1 MPLSVSGYLEKH
13 SKGFG
18 FLRSLDNSLRKSPQ
32 DTFVPAGLIKRFF
45 LEDGIYIEGEATEN
59 PGKPAPALKHVT
71 ALNGVD
77 PMDFRFRKSFQKGD
91 AITPHKRIQLESK
104 DGALSNRIID
114 ILTPIGKGQR
124 ALIAAPPRSGKT
136 VLLENMI
143 TSISKNQPEIECF
156 VLLIDER
163 PEEVTHFRRSF
174 PDINVMAS
182 SNDETPENHIQ
193 LARSVFGIAKTMVEM
208 GKDVLIFM
216 DSLTRLS
223 RAFNSQQRG
232 RRTLS
237 GGVDADALTEPKK
250 MFGLARQIEGSGSL
264 TVIATALIET
274 DSQMD
279 EVIFREFK
287 GTGNMEIV
295 LDRKLSEKHIY
306 PAIKIKASGTRN
318 EDKILGEALTEQIN
332 TLRRALADSS
342 NEEAM
347 LQLIHLA
354 EKYPTNE
361 EFLKLQK

>member
-18 FLRSLDNSLRKSPQ
+18 FLRSLDNNLKKSPQ

-45 LEDGIYIEGEATEN
+45 LEDGIFIEGEAIEHS
-59 PGKPAPALKHVT
+59 GKPAPALKHISS
-71 ALNGVD
+71 LNGVD
-77 PMDFRFRKSFQKGD
+77 PMNFRFRKSFQKGD
-91 AITPHKRIQLESK
+91 AVTPHKRIQLEYEN
-104 DGALSNRIID
+104 GALSNRIID
-114 ILTPIGKGQR
+114 IVTPLGKGQR

-143 TSISKNQPEIECF
+143 TSVSKNHTDIESF

-163 PEEVTHFRRSF
+163 PEEVTHFRRTF
-174 PDINVMAS
+174 PDIHVMAS
-182 SNDETPENHIQ
+182 SNDESPENHIQ

-264 TVIATALIET
+264 TIIATALIET

-287 GTGNMEIV
+287 GTGNMEVV
-295 LDRKLSEKHIY
+295 LDRSLADKNIY
-306 PAIKIKASGTRN
+306 PAINIKASGTRN
-318 EDKILGEALTEQIN
+318 EDKILGSPLTEQVQS
-332 TLRRALADSS
+332 LRRALADSS
-342 NEEAM
+342 NEEA
-347 LQLIHLA
+347 LRQLIHLT
-354 EKYPTNE
+354 EKYPNNE
-361 EFLKLQK
+361 EFLKLQQ

>member
-18 FLRSLDNSLRKSPQ
+18 FLRSLENSLNKNPQ
-32 DTFVPAGLIKRFF
+32 DTFVPAGIIKRFF
-45 LEDGIYIEGEATEN
+45 LEDGIFIEGEAEEN
-59 PGKPAPALKHVT
+59 PGKPAPALKNIT
-71 ALNGVD
+71 ALNGVK
-77 PMDFRFRKSFQKGD
+77 PMEFRFRKSFQKGD
-91 AITPHKRIQLESK
+91 AVTPFKRIQLESE
-104 DGALSNRIID
+104 GGSLSNRIVD
-114 ILTPIGKGQR
+114 IVAPIGKGQR

-143 TSISKNQPEIECF
+143 NSISANQPDIECF

-163 PEEVTHFRRSF
+163 PEEVTHFKRTF
-174 PDINVMAS
+174 PDIHVMAS

-193 LARSVFGIAKTMVEM
+193 MARNVFGIAKTMVEM

-237 GGVDADALTEPKK
+237 GGVDADALTEPKQ
-250 MFGLARQIEGSGSL
+250 MFGLARQIENSGSL
-264 TVIATALIET
+264 TIIATALIET

-295 LDRKLSEKHIY
+295 LDRTLSEKHIY
-306 PAIKIKASGTRN
+306 PAINIKASGTRN
-318 EDKILGEALTEQIN
+318 EDRILGSPLTEQIQC
-332 TLRRALADSS
+332 LRRALADSS
-342 NEEAM
+342 NEEAVM
-347 LQLIHLA
+347 QLIHLC

-361 EFLKLQK
+361 EFLKLQN